1 MPYGPAPRRHSDTA
15 QSLLIGLGAF
25 IIAVI
30 VFVAVS
36 VIAHTDQGTRTVASG
51 NSQANGNAQGNG
63 NTGASG
69 NNAPVGTQTARIGSA
84 ITLAGL
90 SAGEQVSVTVTK
102 VYSYAQP
109 VDQYNEAAA
118 GDRLYAVAFQFKNTG
133 SAEYSDS
140 PGNSAIIFD
149 STGQSFQTG
158 FDNVVECQS
167 FEPVINV
174 QVGFSSVGCVVCE
187 VPNDVKITKVRVILD
202 SGYGPQTGDWTI
214 GRSDQ

>member
-69 NNAPVGTQTARIGSA
+69 NNAPVGTQTAQVGSA

-90 SAGEQVSVTVTK
+90 SAGEQVS
-102 VYSYAQP
+102 
-109 VDQYNEAAA
+109 
-118 GDRLYAVAFQFKNTG
+118 R
-133 SAEYSDS
+133 
-140 PGNSAIIFD
+140 
-149 STGQSFQTG
+149 
-158 FDNVVECQS
+158 
-167 FEPVINV
+167 
-174 QVGFSSVGCVVCE
+174 
-187 VPNDVKITKVRVILD
+187 
-202 SGYGPQTGDWTI
+202 
-214 GRSDQ
+214 